1 MKRLILLT
9 VALISML
16 LATQA
21 ATISFSTPNKPATW
35 AKMVVTANG
44 QPIESGANVEV
55 GTTVVFTA
63 DEGIGF
69 HIEWIVNGVKDEST
83 TEGTFSKVISEDT
96 NVEAHYV
103 EHFKFVFKGT
113 PFVKYADAQGVIYT
127 GCNAYFHRGDK
138 PRAFGY
144 SVSMFVRSLGDT
156 IRPDIMLLDEVTSAL
171 DNVTQQRV
179 ADYLAS
185 MKCTRITIAHRLE
198 TIRQCDRIIVLGNG
212 RVVKEGTYDE
222 LIAAGVLQKG

>member
-103 EHFKFVFKGT
+103 EH
-113 PFVKYADAQGVIYT
+113 
-127 GCNAYFHRGDK
+127 
-138 PRAFGY
+138 
-144 SVSMFVRSLGDT
+144 LL
-156 IRPDIMLLDEVTSAL
+156 IR
-171 DNVTQQRV
+171 
-179 ADYLAS
+179 
-185 MKCTRITIAHRLE
+185 
-198 TIRQCDRIIVLGNG
+198 
-212 RVVKEGTYDE
+212 
-222 LIAAGVLQKG
+222 